1 MRIRTRKNLLKKN
14 IVVTILFSIPV
25 ISFFGY
31 IGFGLYILDDLA
43 SLTLNLDPPNTTY
56 FTPLNQIIGNQTY
69 LDQMADTYDYQLE
82 KWHIPTNISIDITFS
97 SDNYSEVD
105 VYHGTDNGNLHLGYT
120 LASQCLRYKFALDN
134 NDDNERQNA
143 TRVVKKCVS
152 GFTNMLAAPNGGI
165 GPDYPGMPAR
175 FVSAPENRKYHEWLF
190 DQDAVEPN
198 PRHFNGT
205 GLYSNWRVRLH
216 TSRDELAGY
225 YLGFASVLKF
235 IDPEVDEDSRWCV
248 ERIKVLTAQMI
259 EGFRKTNWLLLG
271 GNGEPVGS
279 DLNPILGDSI
289 WQLALLRI
297 GATAYPDKYD
307 SLYNYAATKIMSM
320 HNGHMGS
327 VSNTAY
333 DTYALAFSMDVEFAL
348 IMLEDNP
355 LLQHHYIKRFEDGF
369 YSFLRYHRNAFFNII
384 HLTFMTLIQ
393 DSSLFEDPS
402 YNDEMI
408 RWDIL
413 DQLWRFNTSGW
424 GNGIRDYNLTVRPN
438 STRATSLNPEI
449 ASMEVDPSRA
459 KWVSFFENN
468 IYGTLFSWVGETID
482 IWSDDPR
489 DIHYKLPLTVSEMGV
504 HHFLWEHSK
513 FFGLGGNNEAYNLGL
528 KQVIPNSYLVVYWM
542 GKAFNIF

>member
-14 IVVTILFSIPV
+14 IVITILFSIPV
-25 ISFFGY
+25 ISFFGF
-31 IGFGLYILDDLA
+31 IGYGLYILDDLA
-43 SLTLNLDPPNTTY
+43 SLTLNLDPPNTAY
-56 FTPLNQIIGNQTY
+56 FTPLDQIIGNQTY
-69 LDQMADTYDYQLE
+69 LDQMADKYDYQLE
-82 KWHIPTNISIDITFS
+82 EWHIPTNISIDITFTNDS
-97 SDNYSEVD
+97 YSEVQD
-105 VYHGTDNGNLHLGYT
+105 YLGTDNGNLHLGYT
-120 LASQCLRYKFALDN
+120 LASQCLRYKYALDN
-134 NDDNERQNA
+134 NDDNERENA
-143 TRVVKKCVS
+143 TRMIKKCIS

-175 FVSAPENRKYHEWLF
+175 FVSSPENRKYHQWLF
-190 DQDAVEPN
+190 DPH

-205 GLYSNWRVRLH
+205 GPYSNWRVRLH

-225 YLGFASVLKF
+225 YLGFASVLRF
-235 IDPEVDEDSRWCV
+235 IDPEVNEDSRWCV
-248 ERIKVLTAQMI
+248 ERIKLLTAQMI
-259 EGFRKTNWLLLG
+259 EGFRKTNWLVLG

-279 DLNPILGDSI
+279 DLNPILGESL

-297 GATAYPDKYD
+297 GATAYPDVYD

-348 IMLEDNP
+348 IILEDNP
-355 LLQHHYIKRFEDGF
+355 LLQHHYIKRFEEGF

-393 DSSLFEDPS
+393 DSSLFEDPN
-402 YNDEMI
+402 YNDESL

-413 DQLWRFNTSGW
+413 DQLWRFNISGW

-438 STRATSLNPEI
+438 STRATSLNPDI
-449 ASMEVDPSRA
+449 ANMDIDPSRA
-459 KWVSFFENN
+459 KWSDFFTNN

-482 IWSDDPR
+482 IDDPS
-489 DIHYKLPLTVSEMGV
+489 DVHYILPLTVSEMGV

-513 FFGLGGNNEAYNLGL
+513 FFGTGGNPGGNGL

>member
-14 IVVTILFSIPV
+14 MVVTILFSIPV

-31 IGFGLYILDDLA
+31 IGFGLYILDDIA
-43 SLTLNLDPPNTTY
+43 SLSLNLDPPNTTY

-69 LDQMADTYDYQLE
+69 LEQMADIYDYQLE
-82 KWHIPTNISIDITFS
+82 KWHIPTNISIDVTFTNDS
-97 SDNYSEVD
+97 YSEVQN
-105 VYHGTDNGNLHLGYT
+105 YHGTDNGNLHLGYT
-120 LASQCLRYKFALDN
+120 LASQCLRYKYALDN
-134 NDDNERQNA
+134 NNLIELENA
-143 TRVVKKCVS
+143 TRMVKKCVS

-175 FVSAPENRKYHEWLF
+175 FVSAPENRKYHQWLF
-190 DQDAVEPN
+190 DPH

-205 GLYSNWRVRLH
+205 GPYSNWRVRLH

-235 IDPEVDEDSRWCV
+235 IDPEANEDSRWCI
-248 ERIKVLTAQMI
+248 ERIKLLTAQMI
-259 EGFRKTNWLLLG
+259 EGFRKTNWLVLG

-279 DLNPILGDSI
+279 DLNPILGESI

-297 GATAYPDKYD
+297 GATAYPDIYD

-355 LLQHHYIKRFEDGF
+355 LLQHHYIKRFEEGF
-369 YSFLRYHRNAFFNII
+369 YSFLGYHRNAFFNIV
-384 HLTFMTLIQ
+384 HLAFMTLIQ
-393 DSSLFEDPS
+393 DSSLIEDPN
-402 YNDEMI
+402 YNDETI
-408 RWDIL
+408 KWDIL

-424 GNGIRDYNLTVRPN
+424 GNGVRDYNLTVRPN

-449 ASMEVDPSRA
+449 ANMEIDPNRA
-459 KWVSFFENN
+459 KWADFFENN

-482 IWSDDPR
+482 IDDPN
-489 DIHYKLPLTVSEMGV
+489 DDQYVLPLTISEMGA

-513 FFGLGGNNEAYNLGL
+513 FFGTGGNPTGSGL
-528 KQVIPNSYLVVYWM
+528 RQVIPNSYLVVYWM

>member
-1 MRIRTRKNLLKKN
+1 MRIRNRKNLLKKN
-14 IVVTILFSIPV
+14 IVITILFSIPV
-25 ISFFGY
+25 ISFFGF
-31 IGFGLYILDDLA
+31 IGYGLYILDDLA

-56 FTPLNQIIGNQTY
+56 FTPLDQIIGNQTY
-69 LDQMADTYDYQLE
+69 LDQMADKYDYQLE
-82 KWHIPTNISIDITFS
+82 EWHIPTNISIDITFTNDS
-97 SDNYSEVD
+97 YSEVQD
-105 VYHGTDNGNLHLGYT
+105 YLGTDNGNLHLGYT
-120 LASQCLRYKFALDN
+120 LASQCLRYKYALDN
-134 NDDNERQNA
+134 NDDNERENA
-143 TRVVKKCVS
+143 TRMVKKCVS
-152 GFTNMLAAPNGGI
+152 GLTNMLAAPNGGI

-175 FVSAPENRKYHEWLF
+175 FVSSPENRKYHQWLF
-190 DQDAVEPN
+190 DPH

-205 GLYSNWRVRLH
+205 GPYSNWRVRLH

-225 YLGFASVLKF
+225 YLGFASVLRF
-235 IDPEVDEDSRWCV
+235 IDPEVNEDSRWCV
-248 ERIKVLTAQMI
+248 ERIKLLTAQMI
-259 EGFRKTNWLLLG
+259 EGFRKTNWLILG

-279 DLNPILGDSI
+279 DLNPILGESL

-297 GATAYPDKYD
+297 GATAYPDVYD

-333 DTYALAFSMDVEFAL
+333 DTYALAFGMDVEFAL
-348 IMLEDNP
+348 IILEDNP
-355 LLQHHYIKRFEDGF
+355 LLQHHYIKRFEEGF

-393 DSSLFEDPS
+393 DSSLFEDPN
-402 YNDEMI
+402 YKDESL

-438 STRATSLNPEI
+438 STRATSLNPNIANMEI
-449 ASMEVDPSRA
+449 DPSRA
-459 KWVSFFENN
+459 KWSDFFTNN

-482 IWSDDPR
+482 IDDPS
-489 DIHYKLPLTVSEMGV
+489 DIHYTLPLTVSEMGV

-513 FFGLGGNNEAYNLGL
+513 FFGTGGNPGGNGL
-528 KQVIPNSYLVVYWM
+528 RQVIPNSYLVVYWM

>member
-14 IVVTILFSIPV
+14 IVITLLFSIPV

-43 SLTLNLDPPNTTY
+43 SLNLNLDPPNTTY
-56 FTPLNQIIGNQTY
+56 FTPLDQIIGNQTY
-69 LDQMADTYDYQLE
+69 LDQMAATYDYQLE
-82 KWHIPTNISIDITFS
+82 KWHIPTNISIDVTFT
-97 SDNYSEVD
+97 NNTYKEVAPNGW
-105 VYHGTDNGNLHLGYT
+105 HRTDNGNLHLGYT
-120 LASQCLRYKFALDN
+120 LASQCLRYKYALDN
-134 NDDNERQNA
+134 GDFNERENA
-143 TRVVKKCVS
+143 TRMVKKCVS

-175 FVSAPENRKYHEWLF
+175 FVSAPENQKYHEWLF
-190 DQDAVEPN
+190 DQDSPDPD

-205 GLYSNWRVRLH
+205 GRYSNWRVRLH

-235 IDPEVDEDSRWCV
+235 IDPSVNEDSRWCV
-248 ERIKVLTAQMI
+248 ERIKLLTAQMI
-259 EGFRKTNWLLLG
+259 EGFRKTNWLVLG

-279 DLNPILGDSI
+279 DLNPILGESI

-297 GATAYPDKYD
+297 GATAYPDVYD
-307 SLYNYAATKIMSM
+307 SLYNYAAAKIMSM

-327 VSNTAY
+327 ISNTAY

-348 IMLEDNP
+348 IILEDNP
-355 LLQHHYIKRFEDGF
+355 LLQHHYIKRFEEGF

-384 HLTFMTLIQ
+384 HLALMTLIQ

-402 YNDEMI
+402 YIDETI

-424 GNGIRDYNLTVRPN
+424 GNGVRNYNLTVRPN
-438 STRATSLNPEI
+438 STRATSLNPDIANMEI
-449 ASMEVDPSRA
+449 DPSRA
-459 KWVSFFENN
+459 KWSDFFNNN
-468 IYGTLFSWVGETID
+468 IYGTLFSWVGEIID
-482 IWSDDPR
+482 IEDPDDV
-489 DIHYKLPLTVSEMGV
+489 HYTLPLTVSEMGV
-504 HHFLWEHSK
+504 HHFIWEHSK
-513 FFGLGGNNEAYNLGL
+513 FFGAGGNSGGNGL
-528 KQVIPNSYLVVYWM
+528 TQVIPNSYLVVYWM

>member
-14 IVVTILFSIPV
+14 IVVTFLLLIPV
-25 ISFFGY
+25 ISFFSF
-31 IGFGLYILDDLA
+31 IGFGLSILDDLA
-43 SLTLNLDPPNTTY
+43 SLTLHLEPPNTNF
-56 FTPLNQIIGNQTY
+56 FTPLDQIIGNQTY
-69 LDQMADTYDYQLE
+69 LDQMADKYDYQLE
-82 KWHIPTNISIDITFS
+82 KWHIPTNISIDVTFTNDS
-97 SDNYSEVD
+97 YNEVQS
-105 VYHGTDNGNLHLGYT
+105 YHSTDNGNLHLGYT
-120 LASQCLRYKFALDN
+120 LASQSLRYKYALE
-134 NDDNERQNA
+134 NDDLDELNNA
-143 TRVVKKCVS
+143 TRMVKKCVT
-152 GFTNMLAAPNGGI
+152 GFSNMLAAPNGGI

-190 DQDAVEPN
+190 DQDSPN
-198 PRHFNGT
+198 PHPRHFNGT
-205 GLYSNWRVRLH
+205 GIYKNWRVRLH

-235 IDPEVDEDSRWCV
+235 IDPDTNEDSRWCV
-248 ERIKVLTAQMI
+248 ERIKLLTAQMI
-259 EGFRKTNWLLLG
+259 EGFRKTNWLILG

-279 DLNPILGDSI
+279 DLNPILGESM

-297 GATAYPDKYD
+297 GATAYPDRYD
-307 SLYNYAATKIMSM
+307 SLYHYAATKIMSM

-348 IMLEDNP
+348 IILEDNP
-355 LLQHHYIKRFEDGF
+355 LLQHHYIKRFEEGF

-384 HLTFMTLIQ
+384 HLVFMKLIE
-393 DSSLFEDPS
+393 DSALFEDLN
-402 YNDEMI
+402 YNDESLK
-408 RWDIL
+408 WDIL

-438 STRATSLNPEI
+438 STRATSLNPDI
-449 ASMEVDPSRA
+449 AKMDIDPSRA
-459 KWVSFFENN
+459 KWSEFFENN

-482 IWSDDPR
+482 LDDPR
-489 DIHYKLPLTVSEMGV
+489 DTQYTLPLTVSEMGV
-504 HHFLWEHSK
+504 HHFLWEHGK
-513 FFGLGGNNEAYNLGL
+513 FFGTGGNNESYNIGL

>member
-14 IVVTILFSIPV
+14 IVITILFSIPV

-31 IGFGLYILDDLA
+31 VGFGLYILDDLA
-43 SLTLNLDPPNTTY
+43 SLTLSLDPPNTNY

-69 LDQMADTYDYQLE
+69 LDQMADKYDYQLE
-82 KWHIPTNISIDITFS
+82 KWHIPTNISIDVTFTNDS
-97 SDNYSEVD
+97 YSEVGTW
-105 VYHGTDNGNLHLGYT
+105 HQTDNGALHLGYT
-120 LASQCLRYKFALDN
+120 LASQCLRYKYALDN
-134 NDDNERQNA
+134 SDTNELENA
-143 TRVVKKCVS
+143 TRMVKKCVS

-165 GPDYPGMPAR
+165 GPEYPGMPAR
-175 FVSAPENRKYHEWLF
+175 FVSAPENRKYHQWLF
-190 DQDAVEPN
+190 DPYY
-198 PRHFNGT
+198 RHFNGT
-205 GLYSNWRVRLH
+205 GPYSNWRVRLH

-225 YLGFASVLKF
+225 YLGFASVLRF
-235 IDPEVDEDSRWCV
+235 IDPEANEDSRWSV
-248 ERIKVLTAQMI
+248 ERIKLLTAQMI
-259 EGFRKTNWLLLG
+259 EGFRKTNWLVLG

-279 DLNPILGDSI
+279 DLNPIIGESM

-297 GATAYPDKYD
+297 GATAYPDVYD

-355 LLQHHYIKRFEDGF
+355 LLQHHYIKRFEEGF
-369 YSFLRYHRNAFFNII
+369 YSFLRYHRNAFFNVI

-393 DSSLFEDPS
+393 DSSLFEDPR
-402 YNDEMI
+402 YNDETI

-424 GNGIRDYNLTVRPN
+424 GNGVRDYNLTVRPN

-449 ASMEVDPSRA
+449 SSMEVDPSRV
-459 KWVSFFENN
+459 KWINFFENN
-468 IYGTLFSWVGETID
+468 IYGTLFSWVGETIE
-482 IWSDDPR
+482 IWSDDER

-504 HHFLWEHSK
+504 HHFLWEGSK
-513 FFGLGGNNEAYNLGL
+513 FFGPGGDNETYNLGL
-528 KQVIPNSYLVVYWM
+528 RQVIPNSYLVVYWM
-542 GKAFNIF
+542 GKAFDIF